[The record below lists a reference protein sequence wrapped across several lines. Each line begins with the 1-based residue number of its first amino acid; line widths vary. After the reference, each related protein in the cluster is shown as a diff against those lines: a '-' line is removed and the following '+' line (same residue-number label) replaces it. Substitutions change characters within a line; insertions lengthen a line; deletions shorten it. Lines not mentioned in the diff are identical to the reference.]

1 MGATV
6 VFHGDCD
13 GVIAAYLYIKK
24 FLRDLYPSHINLV
37 VTHPWR
43 AHVDLQKAQPGSELI
58 VLDIALNDRISSAI
72 ASISTRHPKVVVVD
86 HHATSE
92 PFVGR
97 IQNYARV
104 IYSKS
109 TSTPRLLAQYFSMPL
124 NPYESLLVDVAD
136 VCEGEAP
143 PSTDDRSALEVV
155 DSIRMSV
162 AFNPGDVEFMRHLID
177 LMMKT
182 KNIHQDEVVRTRAR
196 RAKLL
201 LSGLLRV
208 ISEDSVDFGRLKLS
222 FLSLPVSRAFA
233 GLIGVAAT
241 ELSKAYRKTVV
252 LVREEQDKVVITVRS
267 AERWALE
274 LSKAISESLG
284 GVYGGHAEA
293 SSITLGKE
301 PLEVVVGKL
310 IKLIEPLI
318 TNLRAPKLGALK

>member
-13 GVIAAYLYIKK
+13 GVIAAYLYIKR

-43 AHVDLQKAQPGSELI
+43 AHIDLQKAQPGGELI
-58 VLDIALNDRISSAI
+58 VLDIALNDRISTAI
-72 ASISTRHPKVVVVD
+72 VALSTKHPKVVVVD

-92 PFVGR
+92 PFVGK
-97 IQNYARV
+97 IQSYSRV
-104 IYSKS
+104 IYAKS
-109 TSTPRLLAQYFSMPL
+109 TSTPRLLAQHFSMPL

-136 VCEGEAP
+136 ICEGEAP
-143 PSTDDRSALEVV
+143 PPTDERSLLEVV

-162 AFNPGDVEFMRHLID
+162 AFNPGDAEFMRYLID
-177 LMMKT
+177 LMMRARS
-182 KNIHQDEVVRTRAR
+182 IHQDEVVRTRAR

-201 LSGLLRV
+201 LSSLLRV
-208 ISEDSVDFGRLKLS
+208 ASEDSVDFGRLKLS
-222 FLSLPVSRAFA
+222 LLNLPVSRAFA

-241 ELSKAYRKTVV
+241 ELSKAYRKGVI

-267 AERWALE
+267 AERGALE
-274 LSKAISESLG
+274 LSKVISESLG

-310 IKLIEPLI
+310 IRVVESLVK
-318 TNLRAPKLGALK
+318 R

>member
-24 FLRDLYPSHINLV
+24 FLRDLYPSRINLV

-72 ASISTRHPKVVVVD
+72 AFISTRHPKVVVVD
-86 HHATSE
+86 HHVTSE

-97 IQNYARV
+97 IQNYAKV

-136 VCEGEAP
+136 VCEGEAL

-182 KNIHQDEVVRTRAR
+182 KSIHQDEVVRTRAR

-252 LVREEQDKVVITVRS
+252 LVREEQDKVVVTVRS

-318 TNLRAPKLGALK
+318 TKF

>member
-24 FLRDLYPSHINLV
+24 FLRDLYPSYVNLV

-43 AHVDLQKAQPGSELI
+43 AHVDLRKAQPGSELVI
-58 VLDIALNDRISSAI
+58 LDIALNDRISSAI
-72 ASISTRHPKVVVVD
+72 ESLSARHPKVVVVD
-86 HHATSE
+86 HHTTSE

-97 IQNYARV
+97 IQSYARV

-143 PSTDDRSALEVV
+143 PADDRSVVDVV

-162 AFNPGDVEFMRHLID
+162 AFNPGDVEFMRYLID
-177 LMMKT
+177 LMMRSRS
-182 KNIHQDEVVRTRAR
+182 IHQDEVVRARAR

-201 LSGLLRV
+201 LSSLLRV
-208 ISEDSVDFGRLKLS
+208 VSEDSIDFGRLKLS

-241 ELSKAYRKTVV
+241 ELSKAYRKSVV

-267 AERWALE
+267 AEREALE

-301 PLEVVVGKL
+301 PLGAVVGRL
-310 IKLIEPLI
+310 IKVIEPLVARP
-318 TNLRAPKLGALK
+318 RA

>member
-13 GVIAAYLYIKK
+13 GVIAAYLYIKR
-24 FLRDLYPSHINLV
+24 FLRDLYPNHVNLV

-43 AHVDLQKAQPGSELI
+43 AHIDLQKAQPGSELV

-72 ASISTRHPKVVVVD
+72 VALSAKHPKVVVVD

-92 PFVGR
+92 PLVEKIR
-97 IQNYARV
+97 SYAKV
-104 IYSKS
+104 VYAKS
-109 TSTPRLLAQYFSMPL
+109 TSTPRLLVQHFSMPL
-124 NPYESLLVDVAD
+124 NPYESMLVDVAD

-143 PSTDDRSALEVV
+143 PSTDDRSLLEVV

-162 AFNPGDVEFMRHLID
+162 AFNPGDVEFMRYLID
-177 LMMKT
+177 LMMRT
-182 KNIHQDEVVRTRAR
+182 KSVHQDEVVRARAR

-201 LSGLLRV
+201 LSSLLRV
-208 ISEDSVDFGRLKLS
+208 ASEDSLDFGKLKLS
-222 FLSLPVSRAFA
+222 FLNLPVSRAFA

-241 ELSKAYRKTVV
+241 ELSKAYRKGVI

-267 AERWALE
+267 AEKEALE

-293 SSITLGKE
+293 SSITLSKE

-310 IKLIEPLI
+310 IKVIEPLVKRKPLPA
-318 TNLRAPKLGALK
+318 NYA